1 MDFHKVVTP
10 KAFDLVIFD
19 HRQVGEAGKNDAHP
33 KWLDSI
39 QDNSVLNAFISGGPR
54 ILGPKKISSK
64 YVDISI

>member
-39 QDNSVLNAFISGGPR
+39 
-54 ILGPKKISSK
+54 
-64 YVDISI
+64 